1 MRIKQIRKVEGSF
14 WIGMGVLICLLAWK
28 SKIGSFR
35 EPGPGFVA
43 FISGIFVSMIGLVI
57 GLSELL
63 SKISLRSS
71 TDLNQTFSIA
81 SWPRLIYTMVL
92 LLSYALLL
100 NTLGYILT
108 TFLVMWGLFYDREKS
123 RWVSSGLASLISVGV
138 TYLVFQVWLRCQFP
152 RGIFPWW

>member
-1 MRIKQIRKVEGSF
+1 MRIKQIRKVEGFF
-14 WIGMGVLICLLAWK
+14 WIGIGVIICLLAWK
-28 SKIGSFR
+28 LKLGSFR

-43 FISGIFVSMIGLVI
+43 FISGLFVSMIGLVM
-57 GLSELL
+57 GLSGLL
-63 SKISLRSS
+63 SKISPRSRI
-71 TDLNQTFSIA
+71 DFDQTFFIA
-81 SWPRLIYTMVL
+81 SWPRLIYTMGL
-92 LLSYALLL
+92 LLSYGLLL

-108 TFLVMWGLFYDREKS
+108 TFLVMSGLFYDREKS

>member
-81 SWPRLIYTMVL
+81 SWPRLIYTIVL

-123 RWVSSGLASLISVGV
+123 CWVSSCLASLASVGV

-152 RGIFPWW
+152 RGLFPWW

>member
-14 WIGMGVLICLLAWK
+14 WIGMGVFICLLAWK

-81 SWPRLIYTMVL
+81 SWPRLIYTIVL

-123 RWVSSGLASLISVGV
+123 RWVSSCLASLASVGV

-152 RGIFPWW
+152 RGLFPWW

>member
-28 SKIGSFR
+28 SKIGSFH

-43 FISGIFVSMIGLVI
+43 FISGIFVSMIGLVM

-152 RGIFPWW
+152 RGLFPWW

>member
-81 SWPRLIYTMVL
+81 SWPRLIYTIVL

-123 RWVSSGLASLISVGV
+123 RWVSSGLASLASVGV

-152 RGIFPWW
+152 RGLFPWW

>member
-28 SKIGSFR
+28 SKIGFFR

-43 FISGIFVSMIGLVI
+43 FISGIFVSMIGLVM

-123 RWVSSGLASLISVGV
+123 RWVSSGLASLASVGV

-152 RGIFPWW
+152 RGLFPWW

>member
-28 SKIGSFR
+28 SKIGFFR

-43 FISGIFVSMIGLVI
+43 FISGIFVSMIGLVM

>member
-43 FISGIFVSMIGLVI
+43 FISGIFVSMIGLVM

>member
-1 MRIKQIRKVEGSF
+1 
-14 WIGMGVLICLLAWK
+14 MGVLICLLAWK
-28 SKIGSFR
+28 SKIGFFR

-43 FISGIFVSMIGLVI
+43 FISGIFVSMIGLVM

>member
-81 SWPRLIYTMVL
+81 SWPRLIYTIVL

-152 RGIFPWW
+152 RGLFPWW